1 MGAKK
6 YIIEVNGNEY
16 EVLIKDR
23 EDIEDPK
30 PSSETLKSENSLDK
44 DKPSNISEAQT
55 ETETPTPKRTEEMP
69 ENLKQEGLKEIE
81 APMAGNIT
89 SINCEPG
96 DFVKKGDVIFILEAM
111 KMGTEIS
118 SPMSGEIKQILISE
132 GDSCERGT
140 ALALIQEEA

>member
-30 PSSETLKSENSLDK
+30 PSSEAQKSDNSLNK
-44 DKPSNISEAQT
+44 DKTSNISET
-55 ETETPTPKRTEEMP
+55 KKETPTPKRTEEIP
-69 ENLKQEGLKEIE
+69 ENLKQEALKEIE